1 MELAKEKQVRLLQR
15 LFCPKEFFEHLYFAS
30 MYSALNELLEYI
42 YFYVS
47 TTLLHTLLLLVSIID
62 ESLEVVFEEWKR
74 ENESKISL

>member
-1 MELAKEKQVRLLQR
+1 
-15 LFCPKEFFEHLYFAS
+15 

-47 TTLLHTLLLLVSIID
+47 TALLHTLLLLVSIID
-62 ESLEVVFEEWKR
+62 ESLDVVFEECKR

>member
-62 ESLEVVFEEWKR
+62 ESLEVVFEECKW

>member
-1 MELAKEKQVRLLQR
+1 MEFAKEKQVRLLQR
-15 LFCPKEFFEHLYFAS
+15 LFCPQEFFEHLYFAS

-47 TTLLHTLLLLVSIID
+47 TTLLHTLLLLVSIIG
-62 ESLEVVFEEWKR
+62 ESLEVVFEECKR

>member
-1 MELAKEKQVRLLQR
+1 MEFAKEKQVRLLQR

-47 TTLLHTLLLLVSIID
+47 TTLLHTLLLLVSIIG
-62 ESLEVVFEEWKR
+62 ESLEVVFEECKR

>member
-42 YFYVS
+42 HFCVS

-62 ESLEVVFEEWKR
+62 ESLEVVFEECKW